1 MLGLCR
7 FCGTLL
13 DIRAHLDLPVQN
25 VLLRTPWFVL
35 LVLSATGESVQGD
48 SSNGS

>member
-13 DIRAHLDLPVQN
+13 HLRAHLDLPVQN
-25 VLLRTPWFVL
+25 VLFRTPWLVL
-35 LVLSATGESVQGD
+35 LVLSATDESVQGD
-48 SSNGS
+48 SSNSS